1 MSDDSKKAAAAAKKS
16 AKGAKAARYTAAE
29 GSFWAKAWTLP
40 AALAAL
46 GLVLTLVF
54 GLMGN
59 VERLGYAYLFAIM
72 TCLTFVFGG
81 LFLVIAEHLTAGH
94 WGVTTRRIPEIV
106 MSGAPVVAILAI
118 PLFVGV
124 YSGSFT
130 MYDEWMQVHRDGHD
144 EHQAPDGAD
153 APLEEHG
160 DEHVEPEASLFEASV
175 AHAQH
180 GAATEAAGAHEV
192 HHTPQFEE
200 LHHHTLQ
207 KKSGYLAPA
216 AWGIRAIVYF
226 AIWIL
231 LALFY
236 FRTSRKQD
244 ETKAL
249 ELTNKMKRWAPLAAI
264 VFGLTLTFAAFDWMM
279 SLEPT
284 WYSTIF
290 GVVVFA
296 GSAVG
301 ILAFTTIVAISLI
314 QRGVVG
320 KAMNV
325 EHVHD
330 LGKLLFGFM
339 CFWAYTS
346 FSQWMLIWYAG
357 IPEEAT
363 WFHKRWE
370 GGWQFWSLMLM
381 LGHFALPF
389 YYLIS
394 RMVKRRLP
402 LMIIGAIW
410 LMIMHIA
417 DVYWYVMPQAGSL
430 SLMPVDFGALLLVG
444 GIFFAYVFWQLGR
457 LPLVPLG
464 DPRLQRSLDHH
475 QSH

>member
-1 MSDDSKKAAAAAKKS
+1 MSDESKKPAPKKAKKGQYL
-16 AKGAKAARYTAAE
+16 APE

-40 AALAAL
+40 AVLAGL
-46 GLVLTLVF
+46 GLIITVVF

-59 VERLGYAYLFAIM
+59 VERLGYAYLFSLM
-72 TCLTFVFGG
+72 VVLTLVFGG
-81 LFLVIAEHLTAGH
+81 LFLVIAQHLTAGH
-94 WGVTTRRIPEIV
+94 WGVTTRRIPEVV
-106 MSGAPVVAILAI
+106 MSAAPLVAVMAI
-118 PLFVGV
+118 PLFAGV
-124 YSGSFT
+124 YSGSFS
-130 MYDEWMQVHRDGHD
+130 MYDEWMHVHHHGEHEEGEGDHEEGEAHEGEEDADD
-144 EHQAPDGAD
+144 EAT
-153 APLEEHG
+153 
-160 DEHVEPEASLFEASV
+160 DEEASLFGTSV
-175 AHAQH
+175 AYAQH
-180 GAATEAAGAHEV
+180 DEAEGEEAHGH
-192 HHTPQFEE
+192 HHTPQFEA
-200 LHHHTLQ
+200 LHHEVLEH
-207 KKSGYLAPA
+207 KSGYLAPA
-216 AWGIRAIVYF
+216 GWGARAVFYF
-226 AIWIL
+226 LTWIF

-244 ETKAL
+244 ETKDL
-249 ELTNKMKRWAPLAAI
+249 ELTNKMKKWSPLAAI
-264 VFGLTLTFAAFDWMM
+264 AFGLTLTFAAFDWVM

-290 GVVVFA
+290 GVVIFA

-301 ILAFTTIVAISLI
+301 MLALTTIIAISMI

-357 IPEEAT
+357 IPEEAA

-370 GGWQFWSLMLM
+370 GGWQFWSVLLMF
-381 LGHFALPF
+381 GHFVLPF

-402 LMIIGAIW
+402 MMMIGAVW
-410 LMIMHIA
+410 LLIMHVA
-417 DVYWYVMPQAGSL
+417 DIYWYVMPQFGPL
-430 SLMPVDFGALLLVG
+430 TPRPVDFGALFLVG
-444 GIFFAYVFWQLGR
+444 GVFFAYVFWQLGR
-457 LPLVPLG
+457 VPLVPIG

-475 QSH
+475 QTH

>member
-1 MSDDSKKAAAAAKKS
+1 MSDDTKKPAPTPGKKQPYV
-16 AKGAKAARYTAAE
+16 APE

-40 AALAAL
+40 AGIAAL
-46 GLVLTLVF
+46 GLILVLVF
-54 GLMGN
+54 GVMGN
-59 VERLGYAYLFAIM
+59 VERLGYAYLFAFM
-72 TCLTFVFGG
+72 SVLTFVFGG

-94 WGVTTRRIPEIV
+94 WGVTTRRIPEVV
-106 MSGAPVVAILAI
+106 MSAAPLVAVLAI
-118 PLFVGV
+118 PLFAGV
-124 YSGSFT
+124 YGGAFH
-130 MYDEWMQVHRDGHD
+130 MYDEWMSVHHHGAAHD
-144 EHQAPDGAD
+144 EHELEGAD
-153 APLEEHG
+153 EEAEEAAEEEHLG
-160 DEHVEPEASLFEASV
+160 EEASLFQASV

-180 GAATEAAGAHEV
+180 GDAAAEAEHVV

-200 LHHHTLQ
+200 LHHHTLE
-207 KKSGYLAPA
+207 KKSGYLAPTS
-216 AWGIRAIVYF
+216 WGIRAVVYF
-226 AIWIL
+226 LIWIL

-244 ETKAL
+244 ETKDL
-249 ELTNKMKRWAPLAAI
+249 ELTNKMKRWAPLSAI
-264 VFGLTLTFAAFDWMM
+264 LFGLTLTFAAFDWMM

-284 WYSTIF
+284 WYSTIY

-301 ILAFTTIVAISLI
+301 MLAFTVIIAISLI

-370 GGWQFWSLMLM
+370 GGWQFWSLLLM

-389 YYLIS
+389 FFLIS

-402 LMIIGAIW
+402 MMMIGAIW
-410 LMIMHIA
+410 LLIMHIA
-417 DVYWYVMPQAGSL
+417 DVYWYVMPQFGPL
-430 SLMPVDFGALLLVG
+430 GLYPVDWGAIFLVG

-457 LPLVPLG
+457 VPLVPVG

>member
-1 MSDDSKKAAAAAKKS
+1 MSDDKKKPAPKKAGKP
-16 AKGAKAARYTAAE
+16 YTAPE

-40 AALAAL
+40 AVIAGL
-46 GLVLTLVF
+46 GLVIVIAT
-54 GLMGN
+54 GLLGD
-59 VERLGYAYLFAIM
+59 VERLGYAYLFSFI
-72 TCLTFVFGG
+72 TVLTFVFGG

-94 WGVTTRRIPEIV
+94 WGVTTRRIPEVV
-106 MSGAPVVAILAI
+106 MSAAPLVAVLAI
-118 PLFVGV
+118 PLFAGV
-124 YSGSFT
+124 YSGNFS
-130 MYDEWMQVHRDGHD
+130 MYDEWMHIHHHAEEGEGEHEEAEEAAED
-144 EHQAPDGAD
+144 EDEAGA
-153 APLEEHG
+153 
-160 DEHVEPEASLFEASV
+160 EASLFGASV

-180 GAATEAAGAHEV
+180 GEAEAEGEHEV
-192 HHTPQFEE
+192 HHTPQFEA
-200 LHHHTLQ
+200 LHHHVLEH
-207 KKSGYLAPA
+207 KSGYLAPTG
-216 AWGIRAIVYF
+216 WGVRALAYF
-226 AIWIL
+226 LIWIL

-244 ETKAL
+244 ETKDL
-249 ELTNKMKRWAPLAAI
+249 QLTNKMKKWAPLSAI
-264 VFGLTLTFAAFDWMM
+264 AFGLTLTFAAFDWVM

-301 ILAFTTIVAISLI
+301 ILAFTTIIAISLI

-357 IPEEAT
+357 IPEEAV

-370 GGWQFWSLMLM
+370 GGWQFWSLLLM

-402 LMIIGAIW
+402 MMMVGAVW
-410 LMIMHIA
+410 LLIMHVA
-417 DVYWYVMPQAGSL
+417 DVYWYVMPQYGPL
-430 SLMPVDFGALLLVG
+430 TLRPVDFGALFLVG
-444 GIFFAYVFWQLGR
+444 GTFFAYVFWQLGR
-457 LPLVPLG
+457 VPLVPVG
-464 DPRLQRSLDHH
+464 DPRLQRSLEHH

>member
-1 MSDDSKKAAAAAKKS
+1 MSKDEKKPAPKKA
-16 AKGAKAARYTAAE
+16 GKAQPYTAAE

-40 AALAAL
+40 AVLAGL
-46 GLVLTLVF
+46 GLLLVIVF
-54 GLMGN
+54 GVMGN
-59 VERLGYAYLFAIM
+59 TERLGYAYLFALI
-72 TCLTFVFGG
+72 TVLTFVFGA

-94 WGVTTRRIPEIV
+94 WGVTTRRIPE
-106 MSGAPVVAILAI
+106 VVASAAPLVGVLAI
-118 PLFVGV
+118 PLFAGV

-130 MYDEWMQVHRDGHD
+130 MYDEWMHVHHHD
-144 EHQAPDGAD
+144 AEH
-153 APLEEHG
+153 EEGEGEHEEGESEEG
-160 DEHVEPEASLFEASV
+160 DEAAEDEASDEEASLFGASV
-175 AHAQH
+175 AYAQH
-180 GAATEAAGAHEV
+180 GDAEAEGEHEV
-192 HHTPQFEE
+192 HHTPQYEA
-200 LHHHTLQ
+200 LHHATLQ
-207 KKSGYLAPA
+207 KKSGYLAPTG
-216 AWGIRAIVYF
+216 WGVRAFFYF
-226 AIWIL
+226 LIWTL

-244 ETKAL
+244 ETKDL
-249 ELTNKMKRWAPLAAI
+249 QLTNKMKKWAPLSAI
-264 VFGLTLTFAAFDWMM
+264 AFGLTLTFAAFDWVM

-290 GVVVFA
+290 GVVIFA

-301 ILAFTTIVAISLI
+301 ILSFTTIIAISLI
-314 QRGVVG
+314 KRGVVG

-357 IPEEAT
+357 IPEEAV

-370 GGWQFWSLMLM
+370 GGWQFWSIVLM

-389 YYLIS
+389 YFLIS

-402 LMIIGAIW
+402 MMMIGAVW
-410 LMIMHIA
+410 LLIMHVA
-417 DVYWYVMPQAGSL
+417 DVYWYVMPQFGPL
-430 SLMPVDFGALLLVG
+430 TLRPVDFGALFLVG
-444 GIFFAYVFWQLGR
+444 GTFFAYVFWQLGR
-457 LPLVPLG
+457 VPLVPIG
-464 DPRLQRSLDHH
+464 DPRLQRGLDHH

>member
-1 MSDDSKKAAAAAKKS
+1 MKK
-16 AKGAKAARYTAAE
+16 
-29 GSFWAKAWTLP
+29 
-40 AALAAL
+40 
-46 GLVLTLVF
+46 
-54 GLMGN
+54 
-59 VERLGYAYLFAIM
+59 
-72 TCLTFVFGG
+72 
-81 LFLVIAEHLTAGH
+81 
-94 WGVTTRRIPEIV
+94 
-106 MSGAPVVAILAI
+106 
-118 PLFVGV
+118 
-124 YSGSFT
+124 
-130 MYDEWMQVHRDGHD
+130 
-144 EHQAPDGAD
+144 
-153 APLEEHG
+153 
-160 DEHVEPEASLFEASV
+160 
-175 AHAQH
+175 
-180 GAATEAAGAHEV
+180 
-192 HHTPQFEE
+192 
-200 LHHHTLQ
+200 
-207 KKSGYLAPA
+207 
-216 AWGIRAIVYF
+216 
-226 AIWIL
+226 
-231 LALFY
+231 
-236 FRTSRKQD
+236 
-244 ETKAL
+244 
-249 ELTNKMKRWAPLAAI
+249 WAPLSAI
-264 VFGLTLTFAAFDWMM
+264 AFGLTLTFAAFDWMM

-290 GVVVFA
+290 GVVIFA

-301 ILAFTTIVAISLI
+301 ILAFTVIIAISLI

-389 YYLIS
+389 YFLIS

-402 LMIIGAIW
+402 LMMMGAIW
-410 LMIMHIA
+410 LLIMHIA
-417 DVYWYVMPQAGSL
+417 DIYFYVMPQFGAL
-430 SLMPVDFGALLLVG
+430 TLRPVDFGALMFVG

-457 LPLVPLG
+457 LPLIPLG

>member
-1 MSDDSKKAAAAAKKS
+1 MSDSKKAPAKKS
-16 AKGAKAARYTAAE
+16 GAKSAPYTAPE

-59 VERLGYAYLFAIM
+59 VDRLGYAYLFALM

-106 MSGAPVVAILAI
+106 MSGVPVLFVLAI
-118 PLFVGV
+118 PLFAGV
-124 YSGSFT
+124 YTGSFT
-130 MYDEWMQVHRDGHD
+130 MYDEWMHVHHS
-144 EHQAPDGAD
+144 EHAPDGAD
-153 APLEEHG
+153 APLEEGHE
-160 DEHVEPEASLFEASV
+160 EHEDPEASLFEATV

-180 GAATEAAGAHEV
+180 GEAEGEGEHEV

-200 LHHHTLQ
+200 LHHHTLE
-207 KKSGYLAPA
+207 KKSGYLAPTG
-216 AWGIRAIVYF
+216 WGVRALVYF
-226 AIWIL
+226 LVWML
-231 LALFY
+231 LAFFY

-244 ETKAL
+244 ETKDL
-249 ELTNKMKRWAPLAAI
+249 QLTNKMKKWAPLSAI
-264 VFGLTLTFAAFDWMM
+264 AFGLTLTFAAFDWMM

-290 GVVVFA
+290 GVVIFA

-301 ILAFTTIVAISLI
+301 ILAFTVIIAISLI

-389 YYLIS
+389 YFLIS

-402 LMIIGAIW
+402 LMMMGAIW
-410 LMIMHIA
+410 LLIMHIA
-417 DVYWYVMPQAGSL
+417 DIYFYVMPQFGAL
-430 SLMPVDFGALLLVG
+430 TLRPVDFGALMFVG

-457 LPLVPLG
+457 LPLIPLG